1 MKSKS
6 FSSDIDENVVGN
18 CSFDSH
24 MKTKEVYSINSNL
37 FGLKDMEKNLFFFL
51 SHSVFN
57 CQIDSLKIH

>member
-37 FGLKDMEKNLFFFL
+37 FGLKEIEKIFSSFCLIQ
-51 SHSVFN
+51 
-57 CQIDSLKIH
+57 C